1 MAPSSGPSKSVRPPP
16 RGARRVGLARSVS
29 RPYASGMLRVRVIG
43 GLAIDADGASLEP
56 PAGTRA
62 AALLGW
68 LALNRGM
75 HNRGTL
81 AARFW
86 PDVLESSS
94 RASLRSALWS
104 LRSTLGD
111 GGGACLVATRESV
124 GLAESVTTDI
134 EEFRS
139 CLEAGE
145 LERAV
150 ALGEGELLA
159 GLGEDWVFE
168 VRENHARELCAALA
182 ELARRA
188 RQRGEPKV
196 AAGVARRRSALEPLS
211 EEAFRALMR
220 ALAEAGEGSAAL
232 AAYAKLRERFRLE
245 LGISPSEET
254 RALREEIRAA
264 TEPAPPSGF
273 LAGGMVPTYPLAGRE
288 RELEELLA
296 AWGQARSGRG
306 GVVLISGE
314 AGIGKTRLALELASR
329 AGEAGARV
337 ATCAGLDLGGAPPF
351 GLWTELLGELTQGL
365 AEPPPDAAW
374 PAELARLAPGI
385 ERRLGRIPR
394 VAAGAPDLERARLFE
409 AVVEMV
415 EWAADNRPLLLLLE
429 DVHIADPASLELAG
443 YLARRTRA
451 LPTLLVLTRRDLPRR
466 PELDA
471 LLTRLRAQAV
481 VGAEFALGP
490 LEDAAVAQLARAAAE
505 LEKTEVERVVAL
517 AEGNALLATETARA
531 TARGDGQLPRS
542 LREAVRATIGP
553 LGPGAQRL
561 AELAAAA
568 GRDLERGELDRLP
581 LADHAADAIEALDS
595 GLLVSRGGRVGYRHA
610 LLREAVYA
618 DLPEPLRAQ
627 LHEQIAAALSSGR
640 AAEVARHL
648 RLAGRDAEAVRHL
661 AEAAAGAREL
671 AALDEAAGFLEEAL
685 RVAPRDAGL
694 RLELA
699 EVEAWR
705 GHTDASRAAFD
716 EALACISPQDAVGQ
730 ARAWLRRGRS
740 FRGALCFPRESQ
752 AAYQQALATLD
763 ADSEERPE
771 ALAGLAWAE
780 AVAGEVSR
788 VDGLLREIHDLVGRE
803 QPDAGLAI
811 DIGLARGN
819 ALIRLGR
826 FADSYPPLIAAGEA
840 ARHAGRPDLAYTCW
854 INASSA
860 AACDRDF
867 ERSLEFAARCRAAM
881 RHAGLAPLEA
891 NALSA
896 RTHILLRLGQFE
908 EAQAAAGDQLGLA
921 ERLDSPS
928 LRATAIHDSGM
939 VSHAAGDHDRAERL
953 LAEALAGGAA
963 VSRPLARLARAESL
977 ARSARPDEAEAE
989 LRETALEP
997 VGPSDFPDT
1006 LVARLT
1012 HVQGLVA
1019 AARGDGALARRRLE
1033 EATAGWRR
1041 RAEAGH
1047 AGDEYMDVMVD
1058 LGRPP
1063 VAGLVE
1069 PKRELARVAVELD
1082 ALTERAAT

>member
-1 MAPSSGPSKSVRPPP
+1 
-16 RGARRVGLARSVS
+16 
-29 RPYASGMLRVRVIG
+29 MLRVRVIG
-43 GLAIDADGASLEP
+43 GLAIEADGAPLEP

-68 LALNRGM
+68 LALNRGT
-75 HNRGTL
+75 HKRGEL

-86 PDVLESSS
+86 PEVLESSS

-104 LRSTLGD
+104 LRSALGDD
-111 GGGACLVATRESV
+111 GGGWLVTTRESV

-134 EEFRS
+134 AEFRS
-139 CLEAGE
+139 CVEAGE

-150 ALGEGELLA
+150 ELGEGELLA
-159 GLGEDWVFE
+159 GLGDDWVFE
-168 VRENHARELCAALA
+168 ARDEHRRELCSALA
-182 ELARRA
+182 ELAVRA
-188 RQRGEPKV
+188 RKRGELAA
-196 AAGVARRRSALEPLS
+196 AAGLARRRAALEPLS
-211 EEAFRALMR
+211 EDALRALMR
-220 ALAEAGEGSAAL
+220 TLAEAGEGAGAL

-245 LGISPSEET
+245 LGISPSGET

-264 TEPAPPSGF
+264 VEPAVPSGV
-273 LAGGMVPTYPLAGRE
+273 LAGGMTSTYPLAGRE
-288 RELEELLA
+288 RELDELLA
-296 AWGQARSGRG
+296 AWGQARGGRG
-306 GVVLISGE
+306 GVVLISGQ

-329 AGEAGARV
+329 AGETGARI
-337 ATCAGLDLGGAPPF
+337 ASCAGLDLGGAPPF
-351 GLWTELLGELTQGL
+351 GLWTELLRDLTQGL
-365 AEPPPDAAW
+365 AEPPPEAAW
-374 PAELARLAPGI
+374 PAELAPLAPGL
-385 ERRLGRIPR
+385 ERRLGRMPR
-394 VAAGAPDLERARLFE
+394 AAVGAPELERARLFE

-415 EWAADNRPLLLLLE
+415 EWAADDRPLLLLFE
-429 DVHIADPASLELAG
+429 DVHIADAASLELAG
-443 YLARRTRA
+443 YLARRART
-451 LPTLLVLTRRDLPRR
+451 LPALLVLTRRELPRR

-471 LLTRLRAQAV
+471 LLTRLRARAAL
-481 VGAEFALGP
+481 GAEVALGP
-490 LEDAAVAQLARAAAE
+490 LEDAAVAQLARAAAR
-505 LEKTEVERVVAL
+505 LEETEVDRVVEL
-517 AEGNALLATETARA
+517 AEGNPLLATETARA
-531 TARGDGQLPRS
+531 RARGDRQLPQS
-542 LREAVRATIGP
+542 LREAVRATLAP
-553 LGPGAQRL
+553 LRLGAQRL
-561 AELAAAA
+561 AGLAAAA
-568 GRDLERGELDRLP
+568 GRDLERGELERLP
-581 LADHAADAIEALDS
+581 LADHATDASEALES
-595 GLLVSRGGRVGYRHA
+595 GLLVSRGGRVGYGHA

-627 LHEQIAAALSSGR
+627 FHEQIATALSRGR

-661 AEAAAGAREL
+661 AEAAAEARGL

-685 RVAPRDAGL
+685 RFAPRDAEL
-694 RLELA
+694 LLELA

-705 GHTDASRAAFD
+705 GQTDASRAAFD
-716 EALACISPQDAVGQ
+716 EALACISPRDPVGG

-752 AAYQQALATLD
+752 AAYQQALAALD

-780 AVAGEVSR
+780 AVAGDVSR
-788 VDGLLREIHDLVGRE
+788 VDGLLREIHELVGRE
-803 QPDAGLAI
+803 QPAAGLAI

-819 ALIRLGR
+819 ALIRRGR
-826 FADSYPPLIAAGEA
+826 FADSYPPLIAAGDA
-840 ARHAGRPDLAYTCW
+840 ARQAGRPDLAYTCW

-867 ERSLEFAARCRAAM
+867 ERALEFADRCRAAM

-896 RTHILLRLGQFE
+896 RTHILLRLGQCE
-908 EAQAAAGDQLGLA
+908 EAEVAAGDQLGLA
-921 ERLDSPS
+921 ERLDNPS

-953 LAEALAGGAA
+953 LAEGLAGGAA

-997 VGPSDFPDT
+997 VGPSDFPDM

-1012 HVQGLVA
+1012 YVQGLVA
-1019 AARGDGALARRRLE
+1019 AVRGDGALARRRLG

-1047 AGDEYMDVMVD
+1047 GGDEYMDVMVD

-1069 PKRELARVAVELD
+1069 PKRELARVAAELD
-1082 ALTERAAT
+1082 ALTKRAAT